1 MKNTSAMVDPGFIYK
16 RLLTYAALLLLAYIF
31 LFPLV
36 FMIMSSFK
44 PEQQIF
50 SDLFSI
56 RALLPV
62 GDISLKNYVSVF
74 EKSAIETMFVNSM
87 FITGSTVLLGLLVN
101 SLAAFSLSRLRWKGQ
116 NFVLAA
122 IIALLIIPFE
132 AISVPLLMLVAHL
145 PWIGWENGQII
156 LENSWLNSLH
166 VQILPMVANTFSIF
180 LFYQFFRDIPKDF
193 DEAAAIDGATPWQIY
208 WKVIVPMSGPVFATV
223 AILQFLNMWNQYLW
237 PIMVV
242 QGESVRPLQPGI
254 QQFFGTTTE
263 WGEIMAYASM
273 VTIPVLVVFLLFQKK
288 FVRSMASAGVK
299 G

>member
-50 SDLFSI
+50 ADLFSI

-62 GDISLKNYVSVF
+62 GDVSLKNYVSVF

-132 AISVPLLMLVAHL
+132 AISVP
-145 PWIGWENGQII
+145 
-156 LENSWLNSLH
+156 
-166 VQILPMVANTFSIF
+166 
-180 LFYQFFRDIPKDF
+180 
-193 DEAAAIDGATPWQIY
+193 
-208 WKVIVPMSGPVFATV
+208 
-223 AILQFLNMWNQYLW
+223 
-237 PIMVV
+237 
-242 QGESVRPLQPGI
+242 
-254 QQFFGTTTE
+254 
-263 WGEIMAYASM
+263 
-273 VTIPVLVVFLLFQKK
+273 
-288 FVRSMASAGVK
+288 
-299 G
+299 

>member
-50 SDLFSI
+50 ADLFSI

-62 GDISLKNYVSVF
+62 GDVSLKNYVSVF

-156 LENSWLNSLH
+156 LENGTFIVDRQVCPACDSEIYRIKGRHHNDTGEEISDFSLD
-166 VQILPMVANTFSIF
+166 VDQSCTDSRRCPC
-180 LFYQFFRDIPKDF
+180 
-193 DEAAAIDGATPWQIY
+193 
-208 WKVIVPMSGPVFATV
+208 
-223 AILQFLNMWNQYLW
+223 
-237 PIMVV
+237 
-242 QGESVRPLQPGI
+242 
-254 QQFFGTTTE
+254 
-263 WGEIMAYASM
+263 
-273 VTIPVLVVFLLFQKK
+273 QK
-288 FVRSMASAGVK
+288 
-299 G
+299 